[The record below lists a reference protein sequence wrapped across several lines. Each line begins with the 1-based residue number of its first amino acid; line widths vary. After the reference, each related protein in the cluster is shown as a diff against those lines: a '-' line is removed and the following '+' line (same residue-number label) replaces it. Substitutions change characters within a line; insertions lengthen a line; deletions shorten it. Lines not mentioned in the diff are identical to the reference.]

1 MILRVFRGMAGKI
14 LKNLVF
20 IYPYL
25 YQVKKVLTL
34 IAKYKSLNLHEVID
48 HDRFNQYAIV
58 HHSSGIEGSTL
69 TEHETRLLLEEG
81 ITPKGK
87 PLEHSL
93 MVKDHYEALQF
104 VLEAARQKKLPDL
117 NFIQSLNAKVM
128 YHTGSIYETVFGSI
142 DARQGVFRKGNVSA
156 GGSYFIAY
164 DKVPDYTKR
173 LSDNLCEQLQKAD
186 TVPAQLRLSFVA
198 HFDLVS
204 IHPFYDG
211 NGRTSRLLMNFIQAY
226 FGLPLSIVYQED
238 KKEYFDALVASR
250 QEENTKPFEEFME
263 GQYQKFLS
271 LEIKQYEKDMSR
283 ELLPKKKP
291 RPGKGMSMFFG

>member
-1 MILRVFRGMAGKI
+1 M
-14 LKNLVF
+14 F

-25 YQVKKVLTL
+25 YPVKELL
-34 IAKYKSLNLHEVID
+34 DIIAKYKSLNLDQVID

-69 TEHETRLLLEEG
+69 TENETRLLLEEG

-93 MVKDHYEALQF
+93 MVKDHYQALLF

-117 NFIQSLNAKVM
+117 AFIQSVNAKVM
-128 YHTGSIYETVFGSI
+128 HHTGSVYQTVFGEI
-142 DARQGVFRKGNVSA
+142 DATKGLFRKGNISA
-156 GGSYFIAY
+156 GGSYFVSF
-164 DKVPDYTKR
+164 DKVPDYTQR
-173 LSDNLCEQLQKAD
+173 LVTNLSAQLQQAA
-186 TVPAQLRLSFVA
+186 TLPAQLQLSFVT

-250 QEENTKPFEEFME
+250 QTENIKPFEDFMAS
-263 GQYQKFLS
+263 QYLKFLS
-271 LEIKQYEKDMSR
+271 HEISQYEKDMAR
-283 ELLPKKKP
+283 ELLPEKKQ
-291 RPGKGMSMFFG
+291 RPGKGLSLFFG

>member
-1 MILRVFRGMAGKI
+1 
-14 LKNLVF
+14 VF

-25 YQVKKVLTL
+25 YPVKELL
-34 IAKYKSLNLHEVID
+34 DIIAKYKSLNLDQVID

-69 TEHETRLLLEEG
+69 TENETRLLLEEG

-93 MVKDHYEALQF
+93 MVKDHYQALLF

-117 NFIQSLNAKVM
+117 AFIQSVNAKVM
-128 YHTGSIYETVFGSI
+128 HHTGSVYQTVFGEI
-142 DARQGVFRKGNVSA
+142 DATKGPFRKGNVSA
-156 GGSYFIAY
+156 GGSYFVSF
-164 DKVPDYTKR
+164 DKVPDYTQR
-173 LSDNLCEQLQKAD
+173 LVTNLSAQLQQAA
-186 TVPAQLRLSFVA
+186 TLPAQLQLSFVT

-226 FGLPLSIVYQED
+226 FELPLSIVYKED
-238 KKEYFDALVASR
+238 KKEYFDALVVSR
-250 QEENTKPFEEFME
+250 QTENTAPFEDFMAS
-263 GQYQKFLS
+263 QYLKFLS
-271 LEIKQYEKDMSR
+271 HEISQYEKDMAR
-283 ELLPKKKP
+283 ELLPEKKQK
-291 RPGKGMSMFFG
+291 PGKGLSLFFG

>member
-1 MILRVFRGMAGKI
+1 
-14 LKNLVF
+14 
-20 IYPYL
+20 
-25 YQVKKVLTL
+25 VKKVLDL
-34 IAKYKSLNLHEVID
+34 IAKYNALNLHDVID

-69 TEHETRLLLEEG
+69 TENETRLLLEEG
-81 ITPKGK
+81 VTPKGK

-93 MVKDHYEALQF
+93 MVKDHYQALQF
-104 VLEAARQKKLPDL
+104 VLEAARQRKLPDQQ
-117 NFIQSLNAKVM
+117 FIQALNAKVM
-128 YHTGSIYETVFGSI
+128 HHTGSVYQTVFGEI
-142 DARQGVFRKGNVSA
+142 DASKGVFRKGNVSA
-156 GGSYFIAY
+156 GGSYFISF

-173 LSDNLCEQLQKAD
+173 LADNLCEQLQMVD

-263 GQYQKFLS
+263 SQYQKFLS
-271 LEIKQYEKDMSR
+271 LEIKQYQKDMGR
-283 ELLPKKKP
+283 DLLPKKRQ